1 MRRPTS
7 APSRF
12 DQESRS
18 KSEHPARAAGWPPQ
32 PSCPQRSS
40 RQAVLVVPN
49 DFIVGQMFIDSRQ
62 GVEVCEDLG
71 ELGAVDTTLPTF
83 RHSPGQSFIHR
94 ALDRLRQGLASALGE
109 LADFGLRCR
118 VLDDHA
124 HFLTIRMR
132 HSIVVYT
139 ISCKNIYSYLVYGQG
154 LAGRFLPLDRPKP
167 DVAAAE
173 ALRPLNL
180 VDRFVGARLSLRHR
194 LAERTDVEHS
204 AAIGEDAA
212 AFATRAGVEDF
223 DAFNSLRVGEAH
235 DLRALD
241 VVARVAPGGHHDGE
255 RR

>member
-94 ALDRLRQGLASALGE
+94 ALDRLRQGLAGALGE
-109 LADFGLRCR
+109 LADFGLRNR
-118 VLDDHA
+118 IFDDHA
-124 HFLTIRMR
+124 HLDDPYKMYIRR
-132 HSIVVYT
+132 FARIYT
-139 ISCKNIYSYLVYGQG
+139 HILHYRQG
-154 LAGRFLPLDRPKP
+154 LAGRFLPLHRPKP

-173 ALRPLNL
+173 AFRPLNL
-180 VDRFVGARLSLRHR
+180 VDRLIGARLRLRHR
-194 LAERTDVEHS
+194 LAERTDVEHP
-204 AAIGEDAA
+204 AAVGKDAA
-212 AFATRAGVEDF
+212 AFATRAGVEHF
-223 DAFNSLRVGEAH
+223 
-235 DLRALD
+235 
-241 VVARVAPGGHHDGE
+241 
-255 RR
+255 